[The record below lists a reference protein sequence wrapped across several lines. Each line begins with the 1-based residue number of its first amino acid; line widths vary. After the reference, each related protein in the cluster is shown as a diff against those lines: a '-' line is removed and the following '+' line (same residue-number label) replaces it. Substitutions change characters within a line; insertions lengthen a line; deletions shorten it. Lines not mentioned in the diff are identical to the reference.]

1 MLEDHLIHGNLFH
14 HIHFYDFKFYIIF
27 MISSSISSLF
37 LLICITLYPTSY
49 GITPSRIKIRAIFG
63 KSKCN
68 VKNVNQVEHV
78 SQKMNSFFE

>member
-14 HIHFYDFKFYIIF
+14 HIHFYDLKFYI
-27 MISSSISSLF
+27 ISSSISSLF

-68 VKNVNQVEHV
+68 VNQVEHLI
-78 SQKMNSFFE
+78 QKMDSFFE